1 MILEGTIKRLLDV
14 QEGVSKAGKPWKKA
28 MYLVEGDGRYPVETA
43 VTVFGEKN
51 IEDFA
56 FIAGQRVRLGVEAES
71 REFNGKWYTSINV
84 LANLDPEADGLV
96 QKNSAAKQQDAPAEP
111 VQSATQSAA
120 SDDESENLPF

>member
-28 MYLVEGDGRYPVETA
+28 MYIVEGDGRYPIETA

-51 IEDFA
+51 IEDFS
-56 FIAGQRVRLGVEAES
+56 FIEGQRVRLGVEAES
-71 REFNGKWYTSINV
+71 REYNGKWYTSINV

-96 QKNSAAKQQDAPAEP
+96 QKSNSAKQQEA
-111 VQSATQSAA
+111 SATPTASATKSSA
-120 SDDESENLPF
+120 SYEESENLPF